1 MFLGNKSRL
10 NRQTGTGTTRLGEIL
25 VEAGVIK
32 NELITQSLAIAKNS
46 KLPIGRVLTMYGFT
60 SEKVIESALAAQQ
73 GLREGRFNR
82 QQASQLVRV
91 AYTSQV
97 SFEQAQSIVGLTQA
111 DAGGHGEL
119 GRMLLASGILT
130 EETLN
135 EGKTA
140 IEQTDKTLGQLLLEQ
155 EKIPIH
161 VLINALHLSLLCRD
175 QALPQLDA
183 VSILDKVHRE
193 NMSIPEAV
201 ELLQLG
207 NLPEQKDIHLAAFL
221 ILAQFVDQRIVLQ
234 TLEQSLDRKVFFG
247 DILVERKAL
256 TPESLDAAIHLQ
268 EMVEHQILELDQA
281 CDIFSFVA
289 ELNAPLDGLL
299 VEFEKMSEIAKF
311 IIAAKVIP
319 ESDCEKF
326 NLRED
331 NNDILMGI
339 SLLRSG
345 LVSEAQV
352 GYASNLVDQMKSDN
366 LNRDDALGIYLYCLK
381 NKIEPESAV
390 KQFQNGELK
399 ELPKP
404 SNDNAIGQ
412 QKEKE
417 VETANESETQAGGD
431 SNSAKASAEVDEKEA
446 EEKAE
451 SGKSEDNED
460 SNVSKPE
467 GKETED
473 GKQGDANE

>member
-32 NELITQSLAIAKNS
+32 NELIIQSLSIAKNS

-111 DAGGHGEL
+111 DEGGHGEL
-119 GRMLLASGILT
+119 GRMLLASGICT
-130 EETLN
+130 EEILN

-140 IEQTDKTLGQLLLEQ
+140 VEGTDKTLGQLLLEQ
-155 EKIPIH
+155 EKIQIQ

-207 NLPEQKDIHLAAFL
+207 SLPEQKDIHLAAFL
-221 ILAQFVDQRIVLQ
+221 ILAQFVDQRLVLQ
-234 TLEQSLDRKVFFG
+234 TLEESLDRKVFFG

-311 IIAAKVIP
+311 IIAAKVLP
-319 ESDCEKF
+319 ESECEKS
-326 NLRED
+326 NLREE
-331 NNDILMGI
+331 NTDILMGI
-339 SLLRSG
+339 TLLRSG
-345 LVSEAQV
+345 VVTEAQV
-352 GYASNLVDQMKSDN
+352 GYASNLVDHIKSN
-366 LNRDDALGIYLYCLK
+366 TVTRDEALGLFLYCLK
-381 NKIEPESAV
+381 NKMEPPVAIKKFKSGEINELPTPSSDNAVVPKQEDAAGSGSESDDKSESSSESEPQLEPKSDADEEKSKSVQPEHKSDAENSSGEEV
-390 KQFQNGELK
+390 KQR
-399 ELPKP
+399 
-404 SNDNAIGQ
+404 
-412 QKEKE
+412 
-417 VETANESETQAGGD
+417 
-431 SNSAKASAEVDEKEA
+431 
-446 EEKAE
+446 
-451 SGKSEDNED
+451 ED
-460 SNVSKPE
+460 
-467 GKETED
+467 T
-473 GKQGDANE
+473 